1 MEQKYRVLT
10 SAEIQK
16 RAQSFVSRWKDEK
29 REEAESQTWWNEF
42 LEVFGLDRK
51 DVAVFQMRAKR
62 ASTAN
67 TGKIDVFMPGVFLAE
82 HKSLGKDKGS
92 AITQAEDYLVGGDI
106 PVQEMPQY
114 VITTDFNLVT
124 VRDLLDLE
132 DSPQTFNILDLSK
145 NAHLF
150 AFLSGYRAPLRKYE
164 EQAQVTISAARQMG
178 RLYEVLLGDLDAS
191 EDDEDSHDAAI
202 FMTRLLFLMYGD
214 DSIGL
219 WDRHLFLR
227 FIREATVVDGSDTG
241 SQIAALFQV
250 LDTPSEKR
258 SEKLDGRLSGFP
270 YVNGGIFS
278 DRIRI
283 PAFDSKMRAA
293 LLEAMQQDWSGV
305 SPAILGSLF
314 QGISS
319 KEQRREKGEHYTTE
333 ENILRLLRPLFLDEL
348 ESKLKE
354 KWNSIDG
361 LNNLR
366 QSLSG
371 TRILDPACGSGN
383 FLIVAYRELRDFELR
398 ILVRLKEMKG
408 QTDYQIDGSL
418 GLVIRPENFA
428 GIEVGWWPA
437 RIAETAMF
445 LIDHQCNQKMADSL
459 GSAPNRLPIKQSARI
474 VHSDALKYDWE
485 SIFDDGDIFF
495 VIGNPPFHGTKE
507 RSEDDSKG
515 LELAWGHNYTGN
527 LDYVTGW
534 HAKAI
539 AFLASKPNSR
549 FAFVTTNSVTQG
561 RAVRDLFD
569 PIFSAGWRI
578 RFAYR
583 SLIWTSEAS
592 GKAGVH
598 VVIIGFDKEDTQPL
612 LFVASGKKEKPIPM
626 QAKRINGYLLDYKD
640 VYADSR
646 TVPLGD
652 GMNLVTTGSSA
663 IDWGQFGVDAE
674 TYEKVCN
681 DPIVSKY
688 LRRFMQGR
696 DLIHNTFTWILW
708 LKDISES
715 DLKASSFIRAR
726 VENIQQLRK
735 SATRVQTQEAANSP
749 TLFGED
755 RQPSSDFLAFP
766 QTFSENRE
774 FLTVARLPKEIII
787 GQKIYYAD
795 DPDGFQFSIASTSMM
810 MAWQLT
816 VGGKLKSDPSFSNT
830 LVWNT
835 FPLPKSEM
843 LRMDIIQLGRE
854 VLSAREAEGQKNLAS
869 LYNPL
874 LMPKALRKA
883 HQNLDKAV
891 DSLFGLSNELSLW
904 DRQICLLK
912 RYESMSTQ
920 SLSRKHPKP

>member
-1 MEQKYRVLT
+1 MGQKYRTLS
-10 SAEIQK
+10 SAEIQQ
-16 RAQSFVSRWKDEK
+16 RAQFFVSRWKDEK
-29 REEAESQTWWNEF
+29 SEEAESQTWWNEF

-51 DVAVFQMRAKR
+51 DVVLFQKRATR
-62 ASTAN
+62 ASTLH
-67 TGKIDVFMPGVFLAE
+67 TGKIDVFMPRVFIAE

-92 AITQAEDYLVGGDI
+92 AMVQAEDYLIGGDI
-106 PVQEMPQY
+106 PVEEMPRY
-114 VITTDFNLVT
+114 VITTDFEFVT

-132 DSPQTFNILDLSK
+132 DNPQSFKVQDLPK
-145 NAHLF
+145 HVHLF
-150 AFLSGYRAPLRKYE
+150 AFLSGYRAPLRKHE
-164 EQAQVTISAARQMG
+164 EQIQVTVSAARQMG
-178 RLYEVLLGDLDAS
+178 RLYEVLLGDLDADE
-191 EDDEDSHDAAI
+191 EDEESHDAAI

-214 DSIGL
+214 DSVGL
-219 WDRHLFLR
+219 WDRHLFLT
-227 FIREATVVDGSDTG
+227 FIKEATVVDGSDTG
-241 SQIAALFQV
+241 AQISALFQV
-250 LDTPSEKR
+250 LDTPIQKR
-258 SEKLDGRLSGFP
+258 SEKLDSRLSGFP

-283 PAFDSKMRAA
+283 PAFDSRMRAA

-319 KEQRREKGEHYTTE
+319 KEKRREKGEHYTTE

-354 KWNSIDG
+354 KWNSIEG
-361 LNNLR
+361 LKNLL
-366 QSLSG
+366 QYLEG
-371 TRILDPACGSGN
+371 IRILDPACGSGN
-383 FLIVAYRELRDFELR
+383 FLIVAYRELRDLELR
-398 ILVRLKEMKG
+398 ILVRLKEIKG

-428 GIEVGWWPA
+428 GIEIGWWPA

-445 LIDHQCNQKMADSL
+445 LIDHQCNQRMAESL
-459 GSAPNRLPIKQSARI
+459 GTAPNRLPIKQTAKI
-474 VHSDALKYDWE
+474 IHSDALKFDW
-485 SIFDDGDIFF
+485 SGTFDSGEIFF

-507 RSEDDSKG
+507 RSEEDSAG
-515 LELAWGHNYTGN
+515 LKLAWGDNYTGN

-534 HAKAI
+534 HAKAVG
-539 AFLASKPNSR
+539 FLAGKTNSR

-561 RAVRDLFD
+561 RAVRELFE
-569 PIFSAGWRI
+569 PIFEAGWRI

-592 GKAGVH
+592 GQAGVH
-598 VVIIGFDKEDTQPL
+598 VVIVGFDKELSKAQI
-612 LFVASGKKEKPIPM
+612 FVSSTKKQKPIPI
-626 QAKRINGYLLDYKD
+626 QANRINGYLLDYKD
-640 VYADSR
+640 VYAESR
-646 TVPLGD
+646 TAPLGV
-652 GMNLVTTGSSA
+652 GMNLVTTGSSPL
-663 IDWGQFGVDAE
+663 DWGQFGLDQE
-674 TYEKVCN
+674 TYERVSQ

-688 LRRFMQGR
+688 IRKFMQGR
-696 DLIHNTFTWILW
+696 DLIHDTYTWILW
-708 LKDISES
+708 LKEITES
-715 DLKASSFIRAR
+715 DLRASSFIRER
-726 VENIQQLRK
+726 VEKIRELRK
-735 SATRVQTQEAANSP
+735 SVSRPQTIEAGNSP

-795 DPDGFQFSIASTSMM
+795 DPDGFQFSVASSSMM

-835 FPLPKSEM
+835 FPLPDNDH
-843 LRMDIIQLGRE
+843 LRLEIIQHGKDINL
-854 VLSAREAEGQKNLAS
+854 AREAEGDKNLAS

-874 LMPKALRKA
+874 LMPKSLRKA
-883 HQNLDKAV
+883 HNNLDKCL
-891 DSLFGLSNELSLW
+891 DELFGLSNEAPLW

-912 RYESMSTQ
+912 RYES
-920 SLSRKHPKP
+920 LSALSPNKK